1 MKKFI
6 LSLTILFTSSIIFAQ
21 AFEDKIEYAKKTQ
34 PCIVMNYS
42 YPPEAVENAIIS
54 RMNKLGY
61 KGKEEKG
68 LFNKDKGFRVYKET
82 YIQDISSSRYD
93 YILKVERKSRKES
106 DETVLYFL
114 IQKDNENVMSAL
126 AAEDMGRAKS
136 FLYNLL
142 PEIEAANLELQI
154 LAQEETV
161 TKAEKKFRSLQ
172 SNKEDMEKRVKKLQD
187 DIKQNEKDQENQQA
201 EIETQKKL
209 LEELRGKR
217 KN

>member
-82 YIQDISSSRYD
+82 YIQEISSSRYD

-136 FLYNLL
+136 FLY
-142 PEIEAANLELQI
+142 
-154 LAQEETV
+154 T
-161 TKAEKKFRSLQ
+161 
-172 SNKEDMEKRVKKLQD
+172 
-187 DIKQNEKDQENQQA
+187 
-201 EIETQKKL
+201 
-209 LEELRGKR
+209 
-217 KN
+217 

>member
-93 YILKVERKSRKES
+93 YILKVEKKSRKES